1 MSWSTTKHPKLN
13 LEAKKLSCWKDHS
26 RFKLTQHRYQFHHYN
41 SYTLLVDTVPIKFIN
56 STLFWVKSALHLSK
70 QIQEMFI
77 VWGKFTSQS
86 RRNTQA
92 SPSKPILFKRYHLKL
107 LFWEGTCEEIKL
119 WLHWYLVINLFDQTI
134 PKHLSLDSK
143 RNFCDDFQTPPS
155 IEWMVMFY
163 FQFKKYSNIGNNK
176 KQQNLS
182 NATLQP
188 RAPRRQAWRS
198 YPRPSSWSSG
208 TGARLLTSDWCPG
221 GSSCAPERV

>member
-56 STLFWVKSALHLSK
+56 STFFWDKSALHLSK

-92 SPSKPILFKRYHLKL
+92 SPSKPILFNRYHLKL

-119 WLHWYLVINLFDQTI
+119 SFGLSYVRSNFPPQ
-134 PKHLSLDSK
+134 KHLSLDSK

-163 FQFKKYSNIGNNK
+163 FQFKNFF
-176 KQQNLS
+176 
-182 NATLQP
+182 
-188 RAPRRQAWRS
+188 
-198 YPRPSSWSSG
+198 
-208 TGARLLTSDWCPG
+208 
-221 GSSCAPERV
+221 